1 MTGAAKFRI
10 IINAI
15 NVATIQRSSSTMT
28 FFFCLLSSVTFST
41 QMLHITVPLISV
53 PLFLPPF
60 SFSLICHTH
69 CKEANPC
76 SSEIWVHLEECVS
89 FLTLQRSL
97 STNKRSR
104 RGAGGREEDV
114 EMLGTVWERE
124 KKESSLWPLIWQ
136 DMKQLNGFGIWQ
148 NSFLQWAFTTRGIP
162 WREATYVW
170 AAIRTQGEWE
180 NFRKRTDSRRV
191 F

>member
-1 MTGAAKFRI
+1 MLPQSRDPVQPWHFLRLPSQLSHLFHSNAAYQCF
-10 IINAI
+10 
-15 NVATIQRSSSTMT
+15 SHLGPSFS
-28 FFFCLLSSVTFST
+28 FPLSLL
-41 QMLHITVPLISV
+41 
-53 PLFLPPF
+53 
-60 SFSLICHTH
+60 FSLICHTH

-114 EMLGTVWERE
+114 EMLGMVWERE

-170 AAIRTQGEWE
+170 AAVRTQRERE
-180 NFRKRTDSRRV
+180 NFRKRKDSRRV